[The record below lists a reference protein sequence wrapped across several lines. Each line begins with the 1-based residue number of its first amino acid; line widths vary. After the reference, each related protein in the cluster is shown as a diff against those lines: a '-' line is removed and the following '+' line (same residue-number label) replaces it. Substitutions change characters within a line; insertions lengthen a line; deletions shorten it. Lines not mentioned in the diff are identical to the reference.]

1 MKPATGV
8 STWALALAFL
18 GAFTGFSDGLGV
30 VLVALSACLQGW
42 ADPHKPWRWA
52 TLTLAAWAAGSVV
65 VMLILL
71 ADATHFLEVPDATES
86 SVAVLTALAAAYLG
100 AALTWVAGRLARE
113 R

>member
-1 MKPATGV
+1 MKPVAGV
-8 STWALALAFL
+8 TTWAIALAFL
-18 GAFTGFSDGLGV
+18 GAFAGGGGLGV
-30 VLVALSACLQGW
+30 VLVAMSSCLQGC

-52 TLTLAAWAAGSVV
+52 TLTLAGWAAGSVV

-71 ADATHFLEVPDATES
+71 ADDNQYFEVPDATAS
-86 SVAVLTALAAAYLG
+86 TLAVLTALSAAYLG

>member
-1 MKPATGV
+1 MKPLTGV
-8 STWALALAFL
+8 TTWALALAFL
-18 GAFTGFSDGLGV
+18 GGFADGGNLGV
-30 VLVALSACLQGW
+30 VLVAMSACLQSC

-71 ADATHFLEVPDATES
+71 ADDNQYFEVPDATAS
-86 SVAVLTALAAAYLG
+86 SLAVLTALSAAYLG

-113 R
+113 C